1 MGKEAE
7 MIEQQMVSSDWLIVL
22 KTPLTL
28 SLSSP
33 AHWWSPAFSAAR
45 SSPGGP
51 GGRRPGLQCSVG
63 RLLQVRQGS
72 DTLNKSSLYILLQI
86 YREGEGGRAD

>member
-7 MIEQQMVSSDWLIVL
+7 MIEQQMVSPDWLIVGL
-22 KTPLTL
+22 P
-28 SLSSP
+28 SLSCSP
-33 AHWWSPAFSAAR
+33 SALRRPPALPAAG

-51 GGRRPGLQCSVG
+51 GSPGPRLQCSVG
-63 RLLQVRQGS
+63 RLLQVRQGR
-72 DTLNKSSLYILLQI
+72 DILNKSSLYILLQI